1 MGPSVKFVSRI
12 NGSFSKKHQTGGWGG
27 RGRFGK
33 SPDFSA
39 FFFVKPSLNLF
50 YQIIVMFQQIFP
62 SPILPSNLFTQN
74 LFTKIYPHI
83 KFSFYIS

>member
-1 MGPSVKFVSRI
+1 MGQFFIRKNTKPGGGGGVEGGLA
-12 NGSFSKKHQTGGWGG
+12 NHQT
-27 RGRFGK
+27 F
-33 SPDFSA
+33 PH